1 MFAVRYLKENGHKF
15 LFGNA
20 GSNEKN
26 NCKPD
31 HNRSEL
37 LCQWLVK
44 YKYRVIHEK
53 GTSEFSLRKCR
64 WCCLK
69 GTSFVSRKVS
79 GASCS
84 AFAKISGCCTAS
96 TGKWYFSNEKCG
108 QGPRTYATGV
118 RSRTPNSRDLE
129 EIPSTCTRQLARKFH
144 VSQFMVCRTLKEQ
157 ELWVCH
163 NNVNVI

>member
-53 GTSEFSLRKCR
+53 GTSEFLFCRNQQYNGSDYYIKCVI
-64 WCCLK
+64 
-69 GTSFVSRKVS
+69 SFKLEIKVS
-79 GASCS
+79 
-84 AFAKISGCCTAS
+84 
-96 TGKWYFSNEKCG
+96 
-108 QGPRTYATGV
+108 
-118 RSRTPNSRDLE
+118 
-129 EIPSTCTRQLARKFH
+129 
-144 VSQFMVCRTLKEQ
+144 
-157 ELWVCH
+157 
-163 NNVNVI
+163 